1 MVNSRKDTQY
11 QRIGI
16 EKKSLTEQDIQKISK
31 AASELYNLL
40 PTVSSKV
47 RSDYIAMLSLKEKD
61 FDFNTFT
68 NVLMTAT
75 FITLLEEGKIQPK

>member
-47 RSDYIAMLSLKEKD
+47 RSDYIAMLSLKEK
-61 FDFNTFT
+61 
-68 NVLMTAT
+68 
-75 FITLLEEGKIQPK
+75 EKIWHSIHQ